1 MVDVNRSDSADLVKM
16 LLEPSSDE
24 YEPVQVDARDSMGN
38 TPLLLAL
45 SQGNKEVAEVLLRGG
60 ADPNLIYG
68 SGGLTLLH
76 IIGKRYL
83 DDDFL
88 EQLFNV
94 CDDIHKMVPIDVFNN
109 YGETPLTLV
118 LLEHNEAKA
127 ELLLRRGANP
137 NIVNTKG
144 STLLHVI
151 CKEDRDDKSAKI
163 LFKICDDVHQTVQL
177 NAEDNDGNTP
187 LQLAVSNLLP
197 NTVEVLLNHGADL
210 SKCLFPTLINPKWP
224 YYSEKRKMRAASG
237 ALAVAELLETRG
249 YDFSRSDAMTIMKFF
264 AKLDLFEKSPDLE
277 RSGYYNILHTLP
289 TRAYIAARGPRAWR
303 SRSGSSSSS
312 NSRSSLRS
320 CYCNTATGFFSFYI
334 RFSLSLSVFS
344 LVATTVAAVDRN
356 VSGSARLL
364 RVMLNIHERRRSSS
378 SSSSSEGREREAML
392 VYVYNSNGQQ
402 QQQQCAD
409 N

>member
-1 MVDVNRSDSADLVKM
+1 MKLIIRGERDDRRGSKFINFVIESGYKDEPELDEDGQPILRRTTPLHHAVRLSGLEDESESDNEDHQLLRRPTIPVRMTKYLLDLTIRKLFRDVYNRYDANYIDENGWTHFHVACRFGFRSIVQKFLEVGQDPNCHGRKSVDPPIHLTLNDCKINLAKLLLSHGADPNSINSTGLTPLLRICMMVDVNRSDSADLVKM

-45 SQGNKEVAEVLLRGG
+45 SQGNKEVAEVLLLRGG

-144 STLLHVI
+144 STLLHTLSAR
-151 CKEDRDDKSAKI
+151 KTETTNRPRFYSKSATTSI
-163 LFKICDDVHQTVQL
+163 RRCSSTPRTMTV
-177 NAEDNDGNTP
+177 THHCSWP
-187 LQLAVSNLLP
+187 CRIFCP
-197 NTVEVLLNHGADL
+197 IP
-210 SKCLFPTLINPKWP
+210 SK
-224 YYSEKRKMRAASG
+224 YS
-237 ALAVAELLETRG
+237 
-249 YDFSRSDAMTIMKFF
+249 
-264 AKLDLFEKSPDLE
+264 
-277 RSGYYNILHTLP
+277 
-289 TRAYIAARGPRAWR
+289 
-303 SRSGSSSSS
+303 
-312 NSRSSLRS
+312 
-320 CYCNTATGFFSFYI
+320 
-334 RFSLSLSVFS
+334 
-344 LVATTVAAVDRN
+344 
-356 VSGSARLL
+356 
-364 RVMLNIHERRRSSS
+364 
-378 SSSSSEGREREAML
+378 
-392 VYVYNSNGQQ
+392 
-402 QQQQCAD
+402 
-409 N
+409 